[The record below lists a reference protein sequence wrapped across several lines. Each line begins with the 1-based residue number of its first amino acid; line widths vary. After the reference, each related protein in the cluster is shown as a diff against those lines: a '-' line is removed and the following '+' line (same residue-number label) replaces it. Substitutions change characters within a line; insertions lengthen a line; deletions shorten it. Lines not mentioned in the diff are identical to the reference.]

1 MREAA
6 QGWPKVSLALAA
18 GAAADET
25 VGFAIGF
32 AVDFCPLGV
41 IHTLTCSPSQ
51 HSVVP
56 DYSCITRHP

>member
-41 IHTLTCSPSQ
+41 
-51 HSVVP
+51 
-56 DYSCITRHP
+56 